1 MNMIQ
6 RFYRPGEEPS
16 GEPYH
21 YTSSGLDNIYLLNGF
36 TKDEEDGEP
45 TISIADLDGLHR
57 AIGLHIALARKAPSG
72 RELRFLRNEMDMSQ
86 AELARILGV
95 TDQSVARW
103 EKGQT
108 EFTGAAVFALRVLY
122 LINLIPETERPPLL
136 DGLLKRLNK
145 LAERDEISDRI
156 VLSYCGDRWFDK
168 VLEAA

>member
-6 RFYRPGEEPS
+6 RFYRPGEEPCK
-16 GEPYH
+16 EPHH

-36 TKDEEDGEP
+36 TNEEEDGEKA
-45 TISIADLDGLHR
+45 ISFADIDGLHR
-57 AIGLHIALARKAPSG
+57 AIGLHIVLARKAPSG
-72 RELRFLRNEMDMSQ
+72 KELRFLRNEMDMSQ

-122 LINLIPETERPPLL
+122 LLHLIPEPERPPLL
-136 DGLLKRLNK
+136 DDLLRRLRK
-145 LAERDEISDRI
+145 LAESDEISDEI
-156 VLSYCGDRWFDK
+156 VLSYCGDRWYDK
-168 VLEAA
+168 VLDAA